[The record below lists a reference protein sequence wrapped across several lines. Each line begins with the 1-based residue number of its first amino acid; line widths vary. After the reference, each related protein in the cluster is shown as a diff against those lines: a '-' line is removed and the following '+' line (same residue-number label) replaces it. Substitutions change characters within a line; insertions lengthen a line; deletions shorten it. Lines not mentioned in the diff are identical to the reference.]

1 MSKPYKVDTWIGP
14 FEDFPE
20 GTEIHTRELEHELVC
35 SDDEKRAYVKEGDE
49 WVLFEIVEKAA
60 SNPPGDKIEFAYL
73 DKVSSETDAKA
84 FIEGRLKKHA
94 PGPAQHYT
102 ANHCHSAEKID
113 PS

>member
-20 GTEIHTRELEHELVC
+20 GTEIHTRELEHDLVC

-60 SNPPGDKIEFAYL
+60 SNPPGDQIWTKSQVRL
-73 DKVSSETDAKA
+73 MPRLSSKA
-84 FIEGRLKKHA
+84 G
-94 PGPAQHYT
+94 
-102 ANHCHSAEKID
+102 
-113 PS
+113 